1 MTKVSE
7 KIRIRGARQN
17 NLKNIN
23 LDIKTNTWTV
33 ITGPSGSGKSSLAFD
48 TLYSE
53 GQRLYVETFSSYARQ
68 FLDKCD
74 KPDVDSIEGV
84 PPAIAINQSNSIRT
98 SRSTVGTMT
107 ELNDYLKLLFEKE
120 AHLFCKQCGQPVRR
134 MTPMDMWADICS
146 RAIAASDPRL
156 VITFDVLIPKDFDYE
171 LAVNGLAARGFTR
184 IHTERKTPDGTI
196 LSVVADRFRVSK
208 TDLSR
213 GLEAV
218 QTALKSGKGAFA
230 GKFLVHVLSDDGQ
243 EAIWPYAEGLKC
255 AACDIAYADA
265 TNSTFSFNSPLG
277 ACPVCHG
284 FGRTID
290 IDEALVI
297 PDANKTLSERC
308 IKPWGKGSAYADCY
322 DELMDCAQRAG
333 IPTDI
338 PYYHLTEE
346 QKHWVWNGDANWR
359 SGNRHLW
366 YGIRRF
372 FAYIADKA
380 KYTFTARMLLMHY
393 RTYITCPS
401 CGGARLKPDALL
413 WRIGSR
419 AAADVALAGRSR
431 FIPND
436 APGIRKVIDSI
447 PGLTLHDLMLLP
459 ITSLIAFLQVIR
471 EEVLDEPGRLVL
483 EQALTRLNYLTD
495 VGVGYLTLDRQSR
508 TLSGGEVQR
517 VNLTTALGTN
527 LVDTL
532 FVLDEP
538 SVGLHPRDMDRVN
551 GILRR
556 LRDAGNTL
564 VVVEHD
570 PQVMLAADRIIDM
583 GPGSGEK
590 GGQIVFDGTPEG
602 LCHSDTL
609 TGAYLSGRRRPDAE
623 LTRQTPTTQTRW
635 LEVADACEHN
645 LRNVTVRFPIGHL
658 TTVTGVSGS
667 GKSSL
672 IIDTLV
678 PLLQRHFG
686 KVVSSVP
693 DAKVFGC
700 ENLRDIHLINQ
711 SAVSATKRSTPVLY
725 IDAFDTIRKIFA
737 ATPKARANNYSA
749 GYFSFNSALG
759 QCPTCQGTGFEHVEM
774 QFLSDLYL
782 KCPNCNGKRYRPE
795 VLEVTI
801 NLDGQHDVSIADV
814 LDMTVSQA
822 LEYFK
827 NHRDICNRLNALKDV
842 GLDYIRLGQPLP
854 TLSGGE
860 SQRLK
865 LAETLA
871 GANSLRSVAGHV
883 FVLDEPTTGLHFDDI
898 TKLLSSLRRLVDGG
912 ATVILIEHNLDIINA
927 SDWVIDLGPDGGDKG
942 GQLVAAGTPDGLTR
956 KTTYTAK
963 ALAAYRKAFQDPS
976 ASMADLSVTTS
987 RVVAPPAMGRSLQSV
1002 WRKAKS
1008 GDMGIFGAREH
1019 NLKDLNVVIPK
1030 KKLTVV
1036 TGVSGSGK
1044 STLAFGII
1052 FSEGQRRYLESL
1064 NAYARSL
1071 VQPPT
1076 KPDVEQII
1084 GIAPT
1089 VAIEQR
1095 TSRGSLKSTV
1105 GTMTGI
1111 HPYLRLLFTKL
1122 GTPHC
1127 PKCGEAVIKET
1138 EEAICREILNTYKG
1152 HRVSL
1157 TISLSSP
1164 ENPAYPSTMKKLIR
1178 EAGGSRFCYDGTWAD
1193 IQNFDRL
1200 SFSDNASV
1208 DLAIQTLI
1216 ATPENESL
1224 LRRALS
1230 RAFLYGKGLVS
1241 VRWGRYADGGIE
1253 ESCAGTRRLTTK
1265 RMCPD
1270 CLIEIPE
1277 PDPRLFSYNSPIG
1290 WCPTCA
1296 GTGQFNGHEE
1306 PCPTCQGLRLNKTAL
1321 SFVFRGHNIGQI
1333 CSMSVDD
1340 CLTFFSR
1347 MRLAGREKAI
1357 GQGAVQEVLT
1367 RLRFLHEVG
1376 LGYLSLN
1383 RGAPTLSGGEAQR
1396 IRLAS
1401 QIGNSLQGVCYVL
1414 DEPTIG
1420 LHARDNARLIDGL
1433 IALKNKGNTVI
1444 VVEHDEDMIRHAEH
1458 IVDIGPGAGSMGG
1471 ALVCEGTLADITA
1484 TPESITGQCLKNP
1497 MPHSGK
1503 VRHPIRK
1510 SDVFMQISGAVKH
1523 NLKNVTVNIP
1533 LGKLVALTG
1542 VSGSGKS
1549 TLARDVLLPL
1559 LKMRLSKTPREHPV
1573 SYFGCKAIACWDAV
1587 DRVLEVD
1594 QTPIGKTPSSC
1605 PATYVGFFSQIRE
1618 LFAGTN
1624 TAKEHGWTL
1633 SRFSFNTEDGRCPTC
1648 SGRGEVMVEM
1658 NFLPDVTMTC
1668 PTCGGKRFD
1677 EETLTVLWHGK
1688 SIGDILQMSVDEAL
1702 PLFEKNTKV
1711 AEGLRMMQS
1720 VGLGYLKLG
1729 QPSTTLSGGEAQRIK
1744 LVFELAKAKTS
1755 RRTNK
1760 RIRTLYILDEPT
1772 VGLHMADVQ
1781 KLIHVLQALT
1791 DAGNTVLVIEHN
1803 LDLIAEADYVI
1814 DLGPEGGEGGGQI
1827 VAQGTPLAV
1836 SEVPSATG
1844 VALKTFFAKHPVQ
1857 SLQRKEA

>member
-7 KIRIRGARQN
+7 NIRIRGARQN

-74 KPDVDSIEGV
+74 RPDVDSIEGV

-146 RAIAASDPRL
+146 RATAASDPRL
-156 VITFDVLIPKDFDYE
+156 VITFDVLIPKDFDCE

-338 PYYHLTEE
+338 PYCYLTEE

-483 EQALTRLNYLTD
+483 EQALTRLNYLTN

-645 LRNVTVRFPIGHL
+645 LRNVTVRFPIGYL

-912 ATVILIEHNLDIINA
+912 ATVILIEHNLDVINA

-1095 TSRGSLKSTV
+1095 TSRGGLKSTV

-1164 ENPAYPSTMKKLIR
+1164 EKPAYPSTMKKLIR

-1253 ESCAGTRRLTTK
+1253 ESCAGTRHLTTK

-1340 CLTFFSR
+1340 CLTFFSW

>member
-1 MTKVSE
+1 M
-7 KIRIRGARQN
+7 
-17 NLKNIN
+17 
-23 LDIKTNTWTV
+23 
-33 ITGPSGSGKSSLAFD
+33 
-48 TLYSE
+48 
-53 GQRLYVETFSSYARQ
+53 
-68 FLDKCD
+68 
-74 KPDVDSIEGV
+74 
-84 PPAIAINQSNSIRT
+84 
-98 SRSTVGTMT
+98 
-107 ELNDYLKLLFEKE
+107 
-120 AHLFCKQCGQPVRR
+120 
-134 MTPMDMWADICS
+134 
-146 RAIAASDPRL
+146 
-156 VITFDVLIPKDFDYE
+156 
-171 LAVNGLAARGFTR
+171 
-184 IHTERKTPDGTI
+184 
-196 LSVVADRFRVSK
+196 
-208 TDLSR
+208 
-213 GLEAV
+213 
-218 QTALKSGKGAFA
+218 
-230 GKFLVHVLSDDGQ
+230 
-243 EAIWPYAEGLKC
+243 
-255 AACDIAYADA
+255 
-265 TNSTFSFNSPLG
+265 
-277 ACPVCHG
+277 
-284 FGRTID
+284 
-290 IDEALVI
+290 
-297 PDANKTLSERC
+297 
-308 IKPWGKGSAYADCY
+308 
-322 DELMDCAQRAG
+322 
-333 IPTDI
+333 
-338 PYYHLTEE
+338 
-346 QKHWVWNGDANWR
+346 
-359 SGNRHLW
+359 
-366 YGIRRF
+366 
-372 FAYIADKA
+372 
-380 KYTFTARMLLMHY
+380 
-393 RTYITCPS
+393 
-401 CGGARLKPDALL
+401 
-413 WRIGSR
+413 
-419 AAADVALAGRSR
+419 
-431 FIPND
+431 
-436 APGIRKVIDSI
+436 
-447 PGLTLHDLMLLP
+447 
-459 ITSLIAFLQVIR
+459 
-471 EEVLDEPGRLVL
+471 
-483 EQALTRLNYLTD
+483 
-495 VGVGYLTLDRQSR
+495 
-508 TLSGGEVQR
+508 
-517 VNLTTALGTN
+517 
-527 LVDTL
+527 
-532 FVLDEP
+532 
-538 SVGLHPRDMDRVN
+538 
-551 GILRR
+551 
-556 LRDAGNTL
+556 
-564 VVVEHD
+564 
-570 PQVMLAADRIIDM
+570 
-583 GPGSGEK
+583 
-590 GGQIVFDGTPEG
+590 
-602 LCHSDTL
+602 
-609 TGAYLSGRRRPDAE
+609 
-623 LTRQTPTTQTRW
+623 
-635 LEVADACEHN
+635 
-645 LRNVTVRFPIGHL
+645 
-658 TTVTGVSGS
+658 
-667 GKSSL
+667 
-672 IIDTLV
+672 
-678 PLLQRHFG
+678 
-686 KVVSSVP
+686 
-693 DAKVFGC
+693 
-700 ENLRDIHLINQ
+700 
-711 SAVSATKRSTPVLY
+711 
-725 IDAFDTIRKIFA
+725 
-737 ATPKARANNYSA
+737 
-749 GYFSFNSALG
+749 
-759 QCPTCQGTGFEHVEM
+759 
-774 QFLSDLYL
+774 
-782 KCPNCNGKRYRPE
+782 
-795 VLEVTI
+795 
-801 NLDGQHDVSIADV
+801 
-814 LDMTVSQA
+814 
-822 LEYFK
+822 
-827 NHRDICNRLNALKDV
+827 
-842 GLDYIRLGQPLP
+842 
-854 TLSGGE
+854 
-860 SQRLK
+860 
-865 LAETLA
+865 
-871 GANSLRSVAGHV
+871 
-883 FVLDEPTTGLHFDDI
+883 
-898 TKLLSSLRRLVDGG
+898 
-912 ATVILIEHNLDIINA
+912 
-927 SDWVIDLGPDGGDKG
+927 
-942 GQLVAAGTPDGLTR
+942 
-956 KTTYTAK
+956 
-963 ALAAYRKAFQDPS
+963 
-976 ASMADLSVTTS
+976 
-987 RVVAPPAMGRSLQSV
+987 
-1002 WRKAKS
+1002 
-1008 GDMGIFGAREH
+1008 
-1019 NLKDLNVVIPK
+1019 
-1030 KKLTVV
+1030 
-1036 TGVSGSGK
+1036 
-1044 STLAFGII
+1044 
-1052 FSEGQRRYLESL
+1052 
-1064 NAYARSL
+1064 
-1071 VQPPT
+1071 QPPT

-1095 TSRGSLKSTV
+1095 TSRGGLKSTV

-1164 ENPAYPSTMKKLIR
+1164 EKPAYPSTMKKLIR

-1253 ESCAGTRRLTTK
+1253 ESCAGTRHLTTK